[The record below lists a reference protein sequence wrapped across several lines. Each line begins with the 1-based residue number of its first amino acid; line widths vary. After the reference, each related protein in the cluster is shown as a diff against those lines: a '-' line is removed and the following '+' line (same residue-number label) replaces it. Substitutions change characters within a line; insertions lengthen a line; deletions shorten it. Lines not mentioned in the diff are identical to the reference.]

1 MSKNIK
7 PGKNGEVDDATLL
20 QVLNFIG
27 IANQLAVT
35 RANQMLAEGSLPFQ
49 QFVMLSHFA
58 KDPERPRTVTGI
70 ASAFQAPQ
78 PGITKTVQKMVRRG
92 YLETRPDA
100 EDGRSRQLFMTKAG
114 AGAFAKA
121 NAALA
126 PLARKAFADWPEA
139 DILNLHRLLHR
150 LKDWLDENRDG

>member
-1 MSKNIK
+1 MRDK
-7 PGKNGEVDDATLL
+7 VDDATLL
-20 QVLNFIG
+20 EVLNFIG

-35 RANQMLAEGSLPFQ
+35 RANQVLAEGSLPFP
-49 QFVMLSHFA
+49 QFVMLSHFS
-58 KDPERPRTVTGI
+58 KDPARPRTVSGI

-100 EDGRSRQLFMTKAG
+100 GDGRSKQLFITEAG
-114 AGAFAKA
+114 ADAFAKA

-126 PLARKAFADWPEA
+126 PLARKAFTDWSEA
-139 DILNLHRLLHR
+139 DIHNLHRLLHR
-150 LKDWLDENRDG
+150 LKGWLDENREG